1 MTKFLS
7 IKELLPDDFTDDAS
21 SLPAWRMTAA
31 TWWAISR
38 ILHGALWLAV
48 IAYYFYF
55 WIDPKDHFNQLGQL
69 RFSTEVLMFGL
80 PMAAVCMGFFSNG
93 NAGSRRGST
102 TPRTDNPA
110 EIVPGGPPGGRSRL
124 ALALTS
130 PIVSDQI
137 LKRALIGSNQEDYGL
152 MPHFAR
158 IFFIAFASLAA
169 SCSSERAK
177 GGGGEEGAWS
187 ATDRGVLLLCTNV
200 IRLDA
205 ANNGGSQH
213 GNRSGF

>member
-1 MTKFLS
+1 
-7 IKELLPDDFTDDAS
+7 
-21 SLPAWRMTAA
+21 MTAA

-102 TPRTDNPA
+102 TLRTDNPA
-110 EIVPGGPPGGRSRL
+110 QIVARGPPGGRSRV
-124 ALALTS
+124 ARALTS
-130 PIVSDQI
+130 PNVSDQ
-137 LKRALIGSNQEDYGL
+137 LLQRALT
-152 MPHFAR
+152 R
-158 IFFIAFASLAA
+158 
-169 SCSSERAK
+169 
-177 GGGGEEGAWS
+177 S
-187 ATDRGVLLLCTNV
+187 AQR
-200 IRLDA
+200 
-205 ANNGGSQH
+205 
-213 GNRSGF
+213 